1 MSGNLLQNITLEKSD
16 NIIMWDFR
24 FLQLCETVAS
34 WSKDPSRKI
43 GSCIVDS
50 RKRVV
55 SVGYNGFPAGV
66 ADLDSRYQN
75 RETKLLFVCHA
86 ERNAL
91 DNSPVNVEDATLYC
105 TLFPCNEC
113 VKSIIQRGIKR
124 VVTFNPSNPRDL
136 LFNFKVSRIMLSEAK
151 VEVSEYFYN
160 DFERWKNGIHEG
172 IYPLAAQE

>member
-1 MSGNLLQNITLEKSD
+1 MLQSITLGKNDS
-16 NIIMWDFR
+16 IIMWDFR
-24 FLQLCETVAS
+24 FLQLCETVSS

-66 ADLDSRYQN
+66 FDSSDRYDN
-75 RETKLLFVCHA
+75 RETKLMFVCHA

-91 DNSPVNVEDATLYC
+91 DNSPVNVEGATLYC

-124 VVTFNPSNPRDL
+124 VVTFHPTNSRDV
-136 LFNFKVSRIMLSEAK
+136 LFNFEVSRIMLSETNI
-151 VEVSEYFYN
+151 EVSEYFYN

-172 IYPLAAQE
+172 IYPLAAQG